1 VVGPWRNWSGDVS
14 CRPRRVERPVDE
26 AGVVDAVCRAAAD
39 GLVLRAVGSSHSFT
53 PLCVTDGVQLDLGAL
68 NRLVDVAAD
77 GVARVQAG
85 MTLHDLS
92 AALHAHGRALENL
105 GDIDKQ
111 TVAGALATATHG
123 TGARFRNL

>member
-1 VVGPWRNWSGDVS
+1 MSP
-14 CRPRRVERPVDE
+14 
-26 AGVVDAVCRAAAD
+26 
-39 GLVLRAVGSSHSFT
+39 
-53 PLCVTDGVQLDLGAL
+53 
-68 NRLVDVAAD
+68 D

-92 AALHAHGRALENL
+92 LALHAHGRALENL

-123 TGARFRNL
+123 TGAKYRNLSSALVDGRLVTADGTVHRLADPSLPDCCRTCCPPPRCRSARSAS